1 MTIKECIDIV
11 DNIKPNQYTV
21 ADKVN
26 WLTFVDMTII
36 NDVLKTHEGYDGR
49 YDLFEGYSPDKLT
62 ASLVVPTPYD
72 RLYTAYLSMQIDRL
86 NGETAKYNNSAS
98 LYNTYLLEY
107 KRYYNK
113 THMPLDITRKG
124 YGEKPPKKHTVG
136 LTAAEYENLKRDLY
150 FALSADVNEVISP
163 DKLYDIVT
171 SYAYNNIEMLKGAD
185 GKTPVRGVDYFTE
198 DDINAMVAEVLKVNN
213 EKISKLEADAKKAD
227 EKLNLHTN
235 NKDNPHGVTAKQVG
249 AYLASEVD
257 KLLEDTANKNHV
269 HELAEY
275 TEYRYSDEKLASWT
289 NIVRGDSVVTVKDG
303 KVKIPVD
310 SFTRVVF
317 NPTYA
322 DIEGKTLKVTIKAN
336 KCVVMYAYSGKS
348 GVINQDGSP
357 SDSVT
362 WNVDVPETGF
372 LLKLESTEAWLDSYI
387 EIDVVYDTVAKDG
400 FMSSEDKKRI
410 GDIDKALD
418 AILEIQE
425 ELMPKGILD

>member
-21 ADKVN
+21 ADKIN

-198 DDINAMVAEVLKVNN
+198 DDINAMVAEVLKVEN
-213 EKISKLEADAKKAD
+213 EKISKLEADVDKVI
-227 EKLNLHTN
+227 E
-235 NKDNPHGVTAKQVG
+235 
-249 AYLASEVD
+249 EVD
-257 KLLEDTANKNHV
+257 K
-269 HELAEY
+269 
-275 TEYRYSDEKLASWT
+275 
-289 NIVRGDSVVTVKDG
+289 
-303 KVKIPVD
+303 
-310 SFTRVVF
+310 
-317 NPTYA
+317 
-322 DIEGKTLKVTIKAN
+322 
-336 KCVVMYAYSGKS
+336 
-348 GVINQDGSP
+348 
-357 SDSVT
+357 
-362 WNVDVPETGF
+362 
-372 LLKLESTEAWLDSYI
+372 KLEN
-387 EIDVVYDTVAKDG
+387 IDVSIDIDKELNASSDNAVANSAVAKA
-400 FMSSEDKKRI
+400 I
-410 GDIDKALD
+410 GDIDEALD
-418 AILEIQE
+418 RIIAIQE
-425 ELMPKGILD
+425 SFFTASLM

>member
-150 FALSADVNEVISP
+150 YALSADVNEVISP

-185 GKTPVRGVDYFTE
+185 GKTPVRCVDYFTE
-198 DDINAMVAEVLKVNN
+198 DDINAMVAEVLKVEN
-213 EKISKLEADAKKAD
+213 EKIAKLEADVDKVI
-227 EKLNLHTN
+227 E
-235 NKDNPHGVTAKQVG
+235 
-249 AYLASEVD
+249 EVD
-257 KLLEDTANKNHV
+257 K
-269 HELAEY
+269 
-275 TEYRYSDEKLASWT
+275 
-289 NIVRGDSVVTVKDG
+289 
-303 KVKIPVD
+303 
-310 SFTRVVF
+310 
-317 NPTYA
+317 
-322 DIEGKTLKVTIKAN
+322 
-336 KCVVMYAYSGKS
+336 
-348 GVINQDGSP
+348 
-357 SDSVT
+357 
-362 WNVDVPETGF
+362 
-372 LLKLESTEAWLDSYI
+372 KLEN
-387 EIDVVYDTVAKDG
+387 IDVSIDIDKELNASSDNAVAN
-400 FMSSEDKKRI
+400 SAVANAI

-418 AILEIQE
+418 AILKIQQE
-425 ELMPKGILD
+425 FTQEAEVILPGAPDDGGDT

>member
-213 EKISKLEADAKKAD
+213 EKISKLEADVDKVI
-227 EKLNLHTN
+227 E
-235 NKDNPHGVTAKQVG
+235 
-249 AYLASEVD
+249 EVD
-257 KLLEDTANKNHV
+257 K
-269 HELAEY
+269 
-275 TEYRYSDEKLASWT
+275 
-289 NIVRGDSVVTVKDG
+289 
-303 KVKIPVD
+303 
-310 SFTRVVF
+310 
-317 NPTYA
+317 
-322 DIEGKTLKVTIKAN
+322 
-336 KCVVMYAYSGKS
+336 
-348 GVINQDGSP
+348 
-357 SDSVT
+357 
-362 WNVDVPETGF
+362 
-372 LLKLESTEAWLDSYI
+372 KLEN
-387 EIDVVYDTVAKDG
+387 IDVSIDIDKELNASSDNAVAN
-400 FMSSEDKKRI
+400 SAVANAI

-418 AILEIQE
+418 AILDIQANLTGMADVELPGDIE
-425 ELMPKGILD
+425 EVLP

>member
-185 GKTPVRGVDYFTE
+185 GKTPVRGVDYYTE
-198 DDINAMVAEVLKVNN
+198 EDVDALVEEVQKTQNESFAKAYADI
-213 EKISKLEADAKKAD
+213 AKNS
-227 EKLNLHTN
+227 ENLRLHVG
-235 NKDNPHGVTAKQVG
+235 NKDNPHKVTASQVG
-249 AYLASEVD
+249 AYTKEEVD
-257 KLLEDTANKNHV
+257 
-269 HELAEY
+269 
-275 TEYRYSDEKLASWT
+275 EKF
-289 NIVRGDSVVTVKDG
+289 G
-303 KVKIPVD
+303 
-310 SFTRVVF
+310 
-317 NPTYA
+317 
-322 DIEGKTLKVTIKAN
+322 
-336 KCVVMYAYSGKS
+336 
-348 GVINQDGSP
+348 
-357 SDSVT
+357 
-362 WNVDVPETGF
+362 
-372 LLKLESTEAWLDSYI
+372 
-387 EIDVVYDTVAKDG
+387 EIDVSIDIDKELNASSDNAVANSAVTKAL
-400 FMSSEDKKRI
+400 
-410 GDIDKALD
+410 GDIDTALD
-418 AILEIQE
+418 RIIAIQE
-425 ELMPKGILD
+425 SFVPTATLQGEEEVVS

>member
-198 DDINAMVAEVLKVNN
+198 DDINAMVAEVLKVEN
-213 EKISKLEADAKKAD
+213 EKISKLEADVDKVI
-227 EKLNLHTN
+227 E
-235 NKDNPHGVTAKQVG
+235 
-249 AYLASEVD
+249 EVD
-257 KLLEDTANKNHV
+257 K
-269 HELAEY
+269 
-275 TEYRYSDEKLASWT
+275 
-289 NIVRGDSVVTVKDG
+289 
-303 KVKIPVD
+303 
-310 SFTRVVF
+310 
-317 NPTYA
+317 
-322 DIEGKTLKVTIKAN
+322 
-336 KCVVMYAYSGKS
+336 
-348 GVINQDGSP
+348 
-357 SDSVT
+357 
-362 WNVDVPETGF
+362 
-372 LLKLESTEAWLDSYI
+372 KLEN
-387 EIDVVYDTVAKDG
+387 IDVSIDIDKELNASSDNAVANSAVAKA
-400 FMSSEDKKRI
+400 I
-410 GDIDKALD
+410 GDIDEALD
-418 AILEIQE
+418 RIIAIQE
-425 ELMPKGILD
+425 SFFTASLM

>member
-198 DDINAMVAEVLKVNN
+198 DDINAMVAEVLKVEN
-213 EKISKLEADAKKAD
+213 EKISKLEADVDKVI
-227 EKLNLHTN
+227 E
-235 NKDNPHGVTAKQVG
+235 
-249 AYLASEVD
+249 EVD
-257 KLLEDTANKNHV
+257 K
-269 HELAEY
+269 
-275 TEYRYSDEKLASWT
+275 
-289 NIVRGDSVVTVKDG
+289 
-303 KVKIPVD
+303 
-310 SFTRVVF
+310 
-317 NPTYA
+317 
-322 DIEGKTLKVTIKAN
+322 
-336 KCVVMYAYSGKS
+336 
-348 GVINQDGSP
+348 
-357 SDSVT
+357 
-362 WNVDVPETGF
+362 
-372 LLKLESTEAWLDSYI
+372 KLEN
-387 EIDVVYDTVAKDG
+387 IDVSIDIDKELNASSDNAVAN
-400 FMSSEDKKRI
+400 SAVANAI

-418 AILEIQE
+418 AILDIQANLTGMADV
-425 ELMPKGILD
+425 ELPGGEDV

>member
-49 YDLFEGYSPDKLT
+49 YDLFEGYSPDKLS

-213 EKISKLEADAKKAD
+213 EKISKLEADVDKVI
-227 EKLNLHTN
+227 E
-235 NKDNPHGVTAKQVG
+235 
-249 AYLASEVD
+249 EVD
-257 KLLEDTANKNHV
+257 K
-269 HELAEY
+269 
-275 TEYRYSDEKLASWT
+275 
-289 NIVRGDSVVTVKDG
+289 
-303 KVKIPVD
+303 
-310 SFTRVVF
+310 
-317 NPTYA
+317 
-322 DIEGKTLKVTIKAN
+322 
-336 KCVVMYAYSGKS
+336 
-348 GVINQDGSP
+348 
-357 SDSVT
+357 
-362 WNVDVPETGF
+362 
-372 LLKLESTEAWLDSYI
+372 KLEN
-387 EIDVVYDTVAKDG
+387 IDVSIDIDKELNASSDNAVAN
-400 FMSSEDKKRI
+400 SAVANAI

-418 AILEIQE
+418 AILDIQANLTGMADV
-425 ELMPKGILD
+425 ELPGGEDV